1 MKKLLLALLVLTVLT
16 GCATQAQQ
24 KYRQLEMQYLSALRS
39 MNSCV
44 QPVMETSVVRRL
56 SERFLF
62 DGNDPRT
69 VEKFTLKTFV
79 TEQEAKDLMDFSV
92 LIKPCDKLAIEDF
105 SKIHPEYVASLARM
119 FAEADA
125 DLAKA
130 INKELTIG
138 DVNQRTVDRGNR
150 SQVEFS
156 QIGQRIESQLDQ
168 AHQYELTQRQIAAQT
183 LRTWAYQQQVLNNQQ
198 RLINATKR
206 PITTNCQYIGS
217 SLHCT
222 QY

>member
-1 MKKLLLALLVLTVLT
+1 MKKLLLALLVLTVLA

-24 KYRQLEMQYLSALRS
+24 KYKQLEMQYISAFRS

-44 QPVMETSVVRRL
+44 QPLMEAPVVRRL
-56 SERFLF
+56 NERFLF
-62 DGNDPRT
+62 DTNDPRS
-69 VEKFTLKTFV
+69 VEKLALKTQV
-79 TEQEAKDLMDFSV
+79 TEQEAKDLTDFSV

-105 SKIHPEYVASLARM
+105 SKIHPEYVASLAKM

-138 DVNQRTVDRGNR
+138 DINQRTVDRNNR
-150 SQVEFS
+150 WHAEFS

-168 AHQYELTQRQIAAQT
+168 AHQYELTQRQIAAQS
-183 LRTWAYQQQVLNNQQ
+183 LRTWAYQQQLLNNQQ
-198 RLINATKR
+198 QLINATKR
-206 PITTNCQYIGS
+206 PITTNCQYIGNI
-217 SLHCT
+217 LHCT